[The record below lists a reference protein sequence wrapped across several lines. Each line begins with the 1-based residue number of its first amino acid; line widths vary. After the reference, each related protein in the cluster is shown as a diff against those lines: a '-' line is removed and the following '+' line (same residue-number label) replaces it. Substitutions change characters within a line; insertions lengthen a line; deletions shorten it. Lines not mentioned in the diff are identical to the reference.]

1 MVTVMVEELLSI
13 EFFNKVHSS
22 PSPLVCG
29 TLSLVGFADYRQASF
44 SIHVTGFLRG
54 HGAELHFY
62 TSLDYMDMKDETT
75 CMGTTRPLQGQRQ
88 AAFYSYIIKPM
99 LNLRTART

>member
-13 EFFNKVHSS
+13 EFFNKVVS

-44 SIHVTGFLRG
+44 SMHVTGFLRG

-62 TSLDYMDMKDETT
+62 TSLDYMDMKDDTT
-75 CMGTTRPLQGQRQ
+75 GTTRPSQGQRQ
-88 AAFYSYIIKPM
+88 AAFYSCIINPM